1 MAFLFGFLEGEKKE
15 KKRKKMFLSFFLVVI
30 LLFSFI
36 IFILLLNFISKFIGF
51 FFFSFYS
58 MLYFIST
65 VVLLPGEAP
74 QPRSGSRG
82 VRGMQEGCGRDA
94 GAAPAPPA
102 ALPRS
107 SHGFFSAEVSRMADA
122 EGKKY

>member
-1 MAFLFGFLEGEKKE
+1 
-15 KKRKKMFLSFFLVVI
+15 
-30 LLFSFI
+30 
-36 IFILLLNFISKFIGF
+36 
-51 FFFSFYS
+51 

-102 ALPRS
+102 ALPHS

-122 EGKKY
+122 EGKKN